1 MPTTIRTWSRLF
13 MNFKIS
19 SLIISCLAMMLVFN
33 SCAELP
39 KVVTVNNGE
48 RKSKTIK
55 VVRKALGGELIKKDE
70 IISRLSFQLAQS
82 GDSPRSYEEKDGSP
96 SKVIMQ
102 GVRPYISDTDVT
114 LEFINGERFTSTK
127 NIYGSKITASYP
139 FIIEEKGDFYIVTL
153 FPPTNY
159 RKEVFPMIKCII
171 DDDKI
176 ESVLLSKF
184 DDIQS
189 IPITGVVFY
198 EGEIISKNNHNRV
211 YNNFARLATA
221 YGPNKFHIK
230 HENKQYSVHI
240 EYSPYRSG
248 SKIRYKIYIPYV
260 ITDKHPSFD
269 ALSKELVSIVKRIA
283 ND

>member
-1 MPTTIRTWSRLF
+1 

-33 SCAELP
+33 SCVELP
-39 KVVTVNNGE
+39 KIVTVNNGE

-55 VVRKALGGELIKKDE
+55 VVRKHFGGELIKKKE

-82 GDSPRSYEEKDGSP
+82 GDSPRSYEEKYTS
-96 SKVIMQ
+96 SSTLTMK
-102 GVRPYISDTDVT
+102 GVRPYVSDTAVT
-114 LEFINGERFTSTK
+114 LEFINGERSTLRNK
-127 NIYGSKITASYP
+127 NYCSIITTSYP
-139 FIIEEKGDFYIVTL
+139 FIIEEKGDYYIVTL

-159 RKEVFPMIKCII
+159 NKNVFPMTECII

-189 IPITGVVFY
+189 IPITGVVFFD
-198 EGEIISKNNHNRV
+198 GEIISKNNHNHV

-221 YGPNKFHIK
+221 YGPNEFNIK
-230 HENKQYSVHI
+230 HANKEYSVHI
-240 EYSPYRSG
+240 KYYPYKSG
-248 SKIRYKIYIPYV
+248 SKIHYKIYIPYV
-260 ITDKHPSFD
+260 IIDKYPSFD